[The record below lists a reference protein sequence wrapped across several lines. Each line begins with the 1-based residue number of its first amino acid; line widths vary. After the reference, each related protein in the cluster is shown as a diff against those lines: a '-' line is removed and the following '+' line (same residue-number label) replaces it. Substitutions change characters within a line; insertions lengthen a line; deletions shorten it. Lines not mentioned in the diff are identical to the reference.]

1 MYFSNSNGICAVKHK
16 NNQIVA
22 GLLFFHI
29 IFGLAGILPLGSSLS
44 ASYAILENPI
54 ILFLSFRP
62 AALLLAGTIASHAN
76 RSCPV
81 CSDSILMFDIRSA
94 THNSGRFALTSAAG
108 IGGHTALPQRRTCS
122 LRGYVL
128 PV

>member
-1 MYFSNSNGICAVKHK
+1 MTMYFSNFNGICAVKHK

-54 ILFLSFRP
+54 ILILFLSFRP
-62 AALLLAGTIASHAN
+62 AALLLAETIA
-76 RSCPV
+76 V
-81 CSDSILMFDIRSA
+81 
-94 THNSGRFALTSAAG
+94 
-108 IGGHTALPQRRTCS
+108 
-122 LRGYVL
+122 
-128 PV
+128 

>member
-1 MYFSNSNGICAVKHK
+1 MTMYFSNFNGICAVKHK

-54 ILFLSFRP
+54 ILILFLSFRP
-62 AALLLAGTIASHAN
+62 AALLLAK
-76 RSCPV
+76 
-81 CSDSILMFDIRSA
+81 L
-94 THNSGRFALTSAAG
+94 
-108 IGGHTALPQRRTCS
+108 
-122 LRGYVL
+122 
-128 PV
+128 

>member
-1 MYFSNSNGICAVKHK
+1 MYFSNFNGICAVKHK

-54 ILFLSFRP
+54 ILILFLSFRRITAGGDYSFSCEP
-62 AALLLAGTIASHAN
+62 ELSGLL
-76 RSCPV
+76 
-81 CSDSILMFDIRSA
+81 
-94 THNSGRFALTSAAG
+94 
-108 IGGHTALPQRRTCS
+108 
-122 LRGYVL
+122 
-128 PV
+128 